1 MSANRPVRVAL
12 IGCGAIAPAHVEAC
26 ASFPGQWEIVALC
39 DIVPEKAEALKARF
53 GLEQAVVAD
62 HAEKLLDLD
71 FDLASVC
78 TPPYTHAELAILFLR
93 AGRHV
98 IVEKPM
104 AASLEE
110 CDRMLAAAADSG
122 KVLSVIA
129 QNRFRTPL
137 MKLKRMLDSGL
148 AGKLLHVQVDS
159 HWWRGYSYYDLWW
172 RGTWEK
178 EGGGCTINHAV
189 HHIDAMLWMAG
200 MPVEVQAYL
209 ANTAHDNAEVEDL
222 SVAIFRYAD
231 GALGQLTSSVV
242 HHGEEQQLVFQC
254 SGARISAPW
263 RPKAGIAKPN
273 GFPEPNPELERKLQ
287 EAYDAIP
294 DLEHEG
300 HAGQYADVLNAI
312 RTGGKPLIG
321 GEDGRRTL
329 EFITAVY
336 KAGATG
342 QAVRLPLAP
351 DDPFYTREG
360 ILARA
365 VKFYEKKRSVE
376 GFAPSGDITTG
387 SDYR

>member
-1 MSANRPVRVAL
+1 MPADRPIRVAL
-12 IGCGAIAPAHVEAC
+12 IGCGAIAPAHVEAMQI
-26 ASFPGQWEIVALC
+26 FPGQCRIVALC

-53 GLEQAVVAD
+53 GLEQAVVVD

-71 FDLASVC
+71 FDLAAVC
-78 TPPYTHAELAILFLR
+78 TPPSTHAELAIRMLR

-110 CDRMLAAAADSG
+110 CDRMLEAAAESG

-148 AGKLLHVQVDS
+148 AGKVLHVQVDS

-200 MPVEVQAYL
+200 MPAEVQAYL

-231 GALGQLTSSVV
+231 GTLGQLTSSVV

-263 RPKAGIAKPN
+263 RPKAGVSKPN
-273 GFPEPNPELERKLQ
+273 GFPEPNPEMERKLQ
-287 EAYDAIP
+287 EAYDVIP

-300 HAGQYADVLNAI
+300 HAGQYADVLGAI
-312 RTGGKPLIG
+312 RTGGKPMIT

-336 KAGATG
+336 KAGTTG
-342 QAVRLPLAP
+342 QAVRLPLEP

-360 ILARA
+360 ILART

-376 GFAPSGDITTG
+376 GFAPSGDISTG